1 MITVIAEHSVN
12 LALLPHKAK
21 ILDAGCRGFDFF
33 MQLTGLGHEVYPLD
47 IDTLDTRI
55 PYHRLALAHK
65 NGFCAIQRFDND
77 PQSTRIG
84 SEHLSTEPVEMI
96 TVTDFSQR
104 VGVHHWDLIKLDIE
118 GEEYKILERA
128 THPMATQVSVEFHEH
143 TDKRIG
149 RDKLDD
155 LLNRLSQ
162 FYYINNRVW
171 ESRHGAGFNYWD
183 ILLTSKQ

>member
-1 MITVIAEHSVN
+1 
-12 LALLPHKAK
+12 
-21 ILDAGCRGFDFF
+21 
-33 MQLTGLGHEVYPLD
+33 
-47 IDTLDTRI
+47 
-55 PYHRLALAHK
+55 
-65 NGFCAIQRFDND
+65 
-77 PQSTRIG
+77 
-84 SEHLSTEPVEMI
+84 MI